1 MHEVS
6 GESQLLLVEKSV
18 GLFSTVLRYGNG
30 TEKYLSAA
38 TPAKDLIAAA
48 EIDYREYRREIKRLR
63 EKHPLFEER
72 LDISMNDFEDF
83 AAEALL
89 LLGKFNVLQ
98 YRLCIRHNPQI
109 SRQKC

>member
-30 TEKYLSAA
+30 AEEYLSAA

-63 EKHPLFEER
+63 EERPLFEER

-89 LLGKFNVLQ
+89 LLEKFNVLQ

-109 SRQKC
+109 SHQKC

>member
-30 TEKYLSAA
+30 TEEYLSAA

-63 EKHPLFEER
+63 EEHPLFEER
-72 LDISMNDFEDF
+72 FRKAISTKTDAIDTIMPN
-83 AAEALL
+83 
-89 LLGKFNVLQ
+89 
-98 YRLCIRHNPQI
+98 
-109 SRQKC
+109 